1 MHARI
6 TYKSLQTMGDGTM
19 INLKS
24 ERVILREMVETDWID
39 VHKYASLEK
48 VCQYQPWGPNSEQES
63 EEFVMQVIID
73 AKKVPRSRFVF
84 AVVLDEG
91 TEMIGAGE
99 INIRDDSNRVGE
111 IGYIMNPQYWGKG
124 FATEVAKLLIAY
136 GFNDLNLHR
145 IYATCDP
152 RNIGSSK
159 VLEKVGMIKEGRMRE
174 DILLKDGWRDSL
186 LYSIL
191 E

>member
-1 MHARI
+1 
-6 TYKSLQTMGDGTM
+6 M
-19 INLKS
+19 INNLKS
-24 ERVILREMVETDWID
+24 ERVILREMEEKDWID
-39 VHKYASLEK
+39 VHKYASQEK

-63 EEFVMQVIID
+63 EEFVNQILID
-73 AKKVPRSRFVF
+73 VKKDPRSRFVF
-84 AVVLDEG
+84 AVVLDES

-99 INIRDDSNRVGE
+99 INIRDYSNRVGE
-111 IGYIMNPQYWGKG
+111 IGYIVNPQYWGMG
-124 FATEVAKLLIAY
+124 FATEVANLLIEY

-159 VLEKVGMIKEGRMRE
+159 VLEKVGMIKEGKMRE
-174 DILLKDGWRDSL
+174 DLLLKDGWRDSL

-191 E
+191 EHEWVKK